1 LVKVFSERGLD
12 RHPRRGTAVK
22 YISQVRPTRLRL
34 VDSFSSRPFD
44 GNPAAVVTLES
55 MPSVDWLAA
64 MARETNA
71 SDTGFVLPGSGSEA
85 DFQLRWFTPK
95 MEVDLCG
102 HATLAAAH
110 CLFEDGIRSPIRF
123 ATRSGILTVTQEP
136 DGSLAMDLPAQPPS
150 HVPVEADVAAAL
162 GLAVEWTGR
171 SPDGFFLLAVVP
183 DERTVRS
190 WTVDPNAVATLDAM
204 ALILTAVA
212 DAGQTHQFV
221 SRLFA
226 PKAGISED
234 PVTGS
239 SHTVLAPYWGGR
251 LGRVS
256 LVGLQAS
263 ARSGRVAVR
272 LYADR
277 VIVTGRAV
285 TVFDGVIVGAAL
297 PG

>member
-1 LVKVFSERGLD
+1 MV
-12 RHPRRGTAVK
+12 P
-22 YISQVRPTRLRL
+22 IRLRL
-34 VDSFSSRPFD
+34 VDSFSSRPFA

-55 MPSVDWLAA
+55 MPSDGWMAA

-71 SDTGFVLPGSGSEA
+71 SDTGFVLPESGSDA
-85 DFQLRWFTPK
+85 DFQLRWFTPE

-102 HATLAAAH
+102 HATLASAH
-110 CLFEDGIRSPIRF
+110 CLFEDGGRSPIRF
-123 ATRSGILTVTQEP
+123 ATRSGILTVTKEP
-136 DGSLAMDLPAQPPS
+136 DGSLAMDFPAQPPS
-150 HVPVEADVAAAL
+150 HVPLEADVAAAL

-171 SPDGFFLLAVVP
+171 SPDGFFLLAVVA
-183 DERTVRS
+183 DERAVRA
-190 WTVDPNAVATLDAM
+190 WTADPDAVSKLDAT

-212 DAGQTHQFV
+212 NEGQPYQFV

-226 PKAGISED
+226 PKAGVPED

-263 ARSGRVAVR
+263 ARSGLVAVR
-272 LYADR
+272 LNADR

-285 TVFDGVIVGAAL
+285 TIFDGVIVGAAV
-297 PG
+297 PD